1 VHTQLTANKHW
12 QWRIASFSK
21 CALAGVLAQT
31 QSPVTRDYAQ
41 RYPLPRLLLH
51 LCVFFH
57 PLLFFHPVLR
67 FLFLILRSL
76 LHPLY
81 CFKRK
86 CNRVESAL
94 REFYPIILSCAFQLL
109 HRNMEFLNV
118 TVRGYRTFY
127 VSGKYANIYSFGSME
142 QCLRHNAHFMAIKN
156 LSADIDEERTAA
168 NWEGRNDYADYAPW
182 LRMVDHFIAHWGEDY
197 VPPDIKDAMRSIEYN
212 LGLPITFP
220 APSSA
225 YDTSE

>member
-1 VHTQLTANKHW
+1 
-12 QWRIASFSK
+12 
-21 CALAGVLAQT
+21 
-31 QSPVTRDYAQ
+31 
-41 RYPLPRLLLH
+41 
-51 LCVFFH
+51 
-57 PLLFFHPVLR
+57 
-67 FLFLILRSL
+67 
-76 LHPLY
+76 
-81 CFKRK
+81 
-86 CNRVESAL
+86 
-94 REFYPIILSCAFQLL
+94 
-109 HRNMEFLNV
+109 MEFLNV

-127 VSGKYANIYSFGSME
+127 VSGKYANIYTFGSME

-197 VPPDIKDAMRSIEYN
+197 VPPDIKDAMRSIESN